1 MAESIK
7 TLVLDVRDTVAGN
20 SGKTVDK
27 IPLIAFECLEYLV
40 LYKSSS
46 PSKRQTFKI
55 LLKKDDTGIETQVYA
70 KGGDYLDIAI
80 DGAIVG
86 GDAELQVTNNEAFSV
101 DFVATRL
108 IV

>member
-7 TLVLDVRDTVAGN
+7 TLVLDVRDTVTAN
-20 SGKTVDK
+20 SAKTVDK

-40 LYKSSS
+40 LYKS
-46 PSKRQTFKI
+46 PSKRQSFKI
-55 LLKKDDTGIETQVYA
+55 LLKKDDSGIETQVYA

-80 DGAIVG
+80 DGTIVG
-86 GDAELQVTNNEAFSV
+86 SDAELQIVNNESFSV
-101 DFVATRL
+101 DFVATRM